1 MGPGRPPISC
11 KTRGGRGKQLAAGG
25 LPEGGAPGTPRRR
38 VSVGAADGMRL
49 AKVVSEKSRPDG
61 RAAGQAFVGSEGTLV
76 PLSARVVRAV
86 PGLCS
91 QAQPLGAFVAL
102 IIGVAFSPS
111 ARPRLAAAAGDA
123 GTPLASAALCL
134 VPRLGRPPSSP

>member
-11 KTRGGRGKQLAAGG
+11 KTRGGCGKQLAAGG

-38 VSVGAADGMRL
+38 VSIRAADGTRL

-61 RAAGQAFVGSEGTLV
+61 RAAGQAFGSEGTPV
-76 PLSARVVRAV
+76 PLSARVALAV

-111 ARPRLAAAAGDA
+111 ARPRLAAAAGVA